1 MAELSTLARPYAKA
15 AFEYAV
21 DAKDLQ
27 GWSDSLKTV
36 AAVCQNDKVVS
47 MLNSPSITLVQ
58 QAKRT
63 IEICGNEINLKT
75 QGFISVL
82 AENKRLKLLPQIS
95 KQFETNDFQQFLELN
110 YNDNSDSTFKL
121 DSDELVR
128 EIKFRQFEFEKNIEF
143 SDFLVYK
150 LLSEY
155 IPKKSIEVI
164 KVVTINFLIILGFF
178 GAPGSFP

>member
-95 KQFETNDFQQFLELN
+95 KQFETLKANREKTIEVSVVSAVELN
-110 YNDNSDSTFKL
+110 DIQKNTLASALSAKL
-121 DSDELVR
+121 ER
-128 EIKFRQFEFEKNIEF
+128 EVNMQVSVDTALIGGAIIRAGDTVI
-143 SDFLVYK
+143 DG
-150 LLSEY
+150 
-155 IPKKSIEVI
+155 SICGRL
-164 KVVTINFLIILGFF
+164 TTLAQALH
-178 GAPGSFP
+178 S

>member
-95 KQFETNDFQQFLELN
+95 KQFETLKANREKTIEVSVVSAVELN
-110 YNDNSDSTFKL
+110 DKPILHTIRVLLLQAPSLLMTTF
-121 DSDELVR
+121 
-128 EIKFRQFEFEKNIEF
+128 
-143 SDFLVYK
+143 
-150 LLSEY
+150 LLY
-155 IPKKSIEVI
+155 RSILKHTQGLRV
-164 KVVTINFLIILGFF
+164 LQ
-178 GAPGSFP
+178 S